1 LSVFSAQVKAGQS
14 KKCFGCSDN
23 SCPHSKR

>member
-1 LSVFSAQVKAGQS
+1 MAQGREGQS
-14 KKCFGCSDN
+14 KKCFGCTDN